1 MNYKGLFARH
11 GGLFMTKKRLLI
23 FVVSYMAELHIEW
36 VIDRIPRDLGDEFE
50 VEVAVFDDASKD
62 RTAEIALRG
71 FEKANLPYKTRVL
84 ANPENQGYGGN
95 QKLGY
100 QYAIEADFDVVV
112 MVHGDGQYPPEEIRT
127 IANCALEHGAAFG
140 SRFATKGTAISG
152 GMPKYKFLGN
162 QALTSLQNGLLGTE
176 LSEFHSGFRA
186 YTTDA
191 LRAIPFSLNSN
202 DFHFDTEIF
211 IQLTR
216 AGFKI
221 GEIAI
226 PTHYGEEEC
235 RVNGLDY
242 ARNVV
247 SQSMRS
253 KVHDLGLFY
262 ERKYDIEG
270 REGLYE
276 SKIDFMSPSYIA
288 LGKIPPNVTV
298 LDLGSSDGHLA
309 SALAEKNCRVIG
321 VDLETPTDTSAFAK
335 FIQHNLDDG
344 MPEIDEDIDVIVM
357 LDVIEHLRSPEDF
370 TDDLSR
376 FCREKG
382 VLRLHIS
389 TGNIAFLLT
398 RLGLLAGQFNYGPRG
413 ILDMTHTRLF
423 TSRTLRR
430 LFRQSGFLIDSIE
443 GVPAPFPLALG
454 DSKKARAMVKL
465 NQFAIRA
472 VPKLFSFQFFVD
484 VKAPADLNELIRRSH
499 TYAGAVT
506 ETQQPPLELA
516 MDDSD
521 LDEQHA
527 A

>member
-1 MNYKGLFARH
+1 MQ
-11 GGLFMTKKRLLI
+11 KKRLLV
-23 FVVSYMAELHIEW
+23 FVISYMAELHIEW
-36 VIDRIPRDLGDEFE
+36 VIDRIPRDLGDEFD

-62 RTAEIALRG
+62 RTAEVAQRG
-71 FEKANLPYKTRVL
+71 FEKADLPYKTRVL
-84 ANPENQGYGGN
+84 ANPQNQGYGGN

-100 QYAIEADFDVVV
+100 QYAIAGDFDVVV
-112 MVHGDGQYPPEEIRT
+112 MVHGDGQYPPEEIRS
-127 IANCALEHGAAFG
+127 IANCALENGAAFG
-140 SRFATKGTAISG
+140 SRFATKGAAISG
-152 GMPKYKFLGN
+152 GMPKYKYYGN
-162 QALTSLQNGLLGTE
+162 QTLTAVQNTLLGTE

-191 LRAIPFSLNSN
+191 LRSIPFALNSN

-216 AGFKI
+216 AGLTI

-242 ARNVV
+242 AQNVV
-247 SQSMRS
+247 SQSLRS

-262 ERKYDIEG
+262 ERKYDIAD
-270 REGLYE
+270 RAGLYE

-288 LGKIPPNVTV
+288 LQKIPPNVTV

-309 SALAEKNCRVIG
+309 RALAEKNCRVIG
-321 VDLETPTDTSAFAK
+321 VDLEMPEDTSAFAE
-335 FIQHNLDDG
+335 FIQYNLDDG
-344 MPEIDEDIDVIVM
+344 MPPIEEDIDVIVM

-370 TDDLSR
+370 TDELSR
-376 FCREKG
+376 FCRENN
-382 VLRLHIS
+382 VLNLHIS

-443 GVPAPFPLALG
+443 GIPAPFPLALG
-454 DSKKARAMVKL
+454 EGKKARALVKL
-465 NQFAIRA
+465 NQLAIRA
-472 VPKLFSFQFFVD
+472 LPKLFSFQFFVD
-484 VKAPADLNELIRRSH
+484 VKAPADLDKMIRQSH
-499 TYAGAVT
+499 TYAGAMT
-506 ETQQPPLELA
+506 ETDQPPLQLIETVEAEQDLA
-516 MDDSD
+516 
-521 LDEQHA
+521 A
-527 A
+527 